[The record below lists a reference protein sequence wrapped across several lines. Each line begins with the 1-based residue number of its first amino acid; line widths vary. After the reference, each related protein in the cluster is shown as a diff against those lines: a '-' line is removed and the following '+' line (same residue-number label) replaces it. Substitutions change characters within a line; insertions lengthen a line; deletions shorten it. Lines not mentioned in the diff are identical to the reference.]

1 MLTQIWLVP
10 NMTRESDVVAVREAV
25 NQMNGVDLL
34 AADPASRL
42 ITVAYDPT
50 RATLGEIAGYL
61 ATSGYPV
68 DLPPM

>member
-1 MLTQIWLVP
+1 MNTQIWIVP
-10 NMTRESDVVAVREAV
+10 NMVGEADVEAV
-25 NQMNGVDLL
+25 KRAVNSMNGVGLL

-42 ITVAYDPT
+42 ITVGYDPT

-68 DLPPM
+68 DLPPL

>member
-1 MLTQIWLVP
+1 MSTQIWIVP
-10 NMTRESDVVAVREAV
+10 NMTGEADAAAVKRAV
-25 NQMNGVDLL
+25 NSMNGVELL

-42 ITVAYDPT
+42 ITVGYDPA

>member
-1 MLTQIWLVP
+1 MSTQIWIVP
-10 NMTRESDVVAVREAV
+10 NMSSEADAEAV
-25 NQMNGVDLL
+25 KRAVNSMNGVELL

-42 ITVAYDPT
+42 ITVGYDPT